1 MDRRVVNGASGGLGW
16 GTFRGIPRAEAPG
29 SGRFGGL
36 MKLMRMLGGAS
47 RPCPPLTGPSLHSW
61 CGAIILLSAALPV
74 STTAAATWA
83 SELVAPQTLIQ
94 RTSEELRAAI
104 LREQE
109 LIKKDPNRAVALV
122 NQIVVPHIDSLAVG
136 KRILGKYWRK
146 ALPEQRERFID
157 NFRKLLLRTYA
168 VSVGR
173 YSDVEVTYL
182 PIRDTDQSGSR
193 AKVRTTVSRAGRP
206 PINVDYRLHRTGNGW
221 KVYDV
226 ATNGISLVA
235 TFRATVDAEVR
246 KHGLDGLLER
256 LKPITPQ

>member
-1 MDRRVVNGASGGLGW
+1 M
-16 GTFRGIPRAEAPG
+16 G
-29 SGRFGGL
+29 S
-36 MKLMRMLGGAS
+36 
-47 RPCPPLTGPSLHSW
+47 SLHSW

-74 STTAAATWA
+74 STTAAATSA

-104 LREQE
+104 LKEQE

-136 KRILGKYWRK
+136 KWILGKYWRK

-256 LKPITPQ
+256 LEAKIEKPITPQ